1 MKLGIAGTLDE
12 TKDLIRFAKEQDC
25 FIFEAE

>member
-1 MKLGIAGTLDE
+1 MKLGIAGTLEE

-25 FIFEAE
+25 FIFEVE